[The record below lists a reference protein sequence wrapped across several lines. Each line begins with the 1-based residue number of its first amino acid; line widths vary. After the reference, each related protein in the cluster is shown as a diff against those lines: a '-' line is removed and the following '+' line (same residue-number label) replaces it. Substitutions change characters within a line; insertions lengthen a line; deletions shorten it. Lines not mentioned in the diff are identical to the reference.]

1 MKSTQPVNFI
11 EDKIKLLLC
20 MNGYQQREI
29 EFKSH
34 MGSDVRILRVG
45 YWQFLDED
53 TICNVQENI
62 NVILKPTTF
71 WDDDCG
77 WKTWYNILVTD
88 KEKN

>member
-1 MKSTQPVNFI
+1 MQSIQPVNFI
-11 EDKIKLLLC
+11 EDKIQLLLC
-20 MNGYQQREI
+20 MNGYQQWEI
-29 EFKSH
+29 QYKNH
-34 MGSDVRILRVG
+34 MGGDVRILRVG